1 MCERDFFAPD
11 SADGAGVSVVRS
23 RERRETFA
31 KLVLMNGRR
40 LHVFRESSA
49 ACEMAVRVKE
59 LSDWL
64 VSLPRPCG
72 VFAANDNQA
81 VTVLSACQAVGLSVP
96 DEIAVVGVDDIPALC
111 DSATPTCSSVRRD
124 NDRAGELA
132 GELLHDLM
140 SGTVGEGLCRKYGVL
155 RLTRRE
161 STRRI
166 PGMDKRVARAIEF
179 IRRHA
184 CDGIGPSEVFS
195 EMGCSRSLA
204 NLRFRQ
210 NTGHSILDEIHSVR
224 LEKVKDLLSRKD
236 IVLSALPD
244 FSGYASLSDL
254 RRVFRQRI
262 GCTIVDYRRQFAR

>member
-1 MCERDFFAPD
+1 MIGCLRLRTALAGTCRFWTT
-11 SADGAGVSVVRS
+11 DGQ
-23 RERRETFA
+23 
-31 KLVLMNGRR
+31 L
-40 LHVFRESSA
+40 
-49 ACEMAVRVKE
+49 
-59 LSDWL
+59 
-64 VSLPRPCG
+64 
-72 VFAANDNQA
+72 
-81 VTVLSACQAVGLSVP
+81 
-96 DEIAVVGVDDIPALC
+96 
-111 DSATPTCSSVRRD
+111 
-124 NDRAGELA
+124 AGELA

-140 SGTVGEGLCRKYGVL
+140 SGTIGEGLCRKYGVL

-184 CDGIGPSEVFS
+184 CEGIGPSEVFS

-224 LEKVKDLLSRKD
+224 LEKVKELLSRGD

-244 FSGYASLSDL
+244 FCGYASLSDL

-262 GCTIVDYRRQFAR
+262 GCTIGEYQRQCRVGAFV